1 MLDKDLEK
9 FDLACTYLK
18 NDQNI
23 SAHNLFMSLAEDSM
37 KKESFKAGV
46 YLILASEC
54 KEKQGKDSREEFG
67 MAAKYYL
74 KVAKKDPASSSYAY
88 QCAARCFLK
97 SGQVDLA
104 MKVSEEAK
112 KHVSVTIE
120 EKRPIVVIDD
130 SPAITLRLKSY
141 LEQLGYDDIKIE
153 NDGNSAIKLVTK
165 LINDSQNPLILLDMQ
180 MPDMTGDAV
189 AKKLLEKK
197 PDLSIILIT
206 ADEKSNPRVRKTIGF
221 GSTAFIQKPFTI
233 NELKNALDITE
244 QNRIR

>member
-1 MLDKDLEK
+1 MDKDLEK

-23 SAHNLFMSLAEDSM
+23 SAYSLFMSLAQDAM

-54 KEKQGKDSREEFG
+54 KTKQGKDNKEELG
-67 MAAKYYL
+67 IAAKYYL
-74 KVAKKDPASSSYAY
+74 STAKKGNSSSSYAY

-112 KHVSVTIE
+112 KHMPVIVE
-120 EKRPIVVIDD
+120 EKRPIVIIDD
-130 SPAITLRLKSY
+130 SPAIVLRLKSY
-141 LEQLGYDDIKIE
+141 LEQLGYGDIKTAH
-153 NDGNSAIKLVTK
+153 DGSDAIKLVTK
-165 LINDSQNPLILLDMQ
+165 LINDSQNPLILLDIQ
-180 MPDMTGDAV
+180 MPKMTGDTV

-221 GSTAFIQKPFTI
+221 GSTAFIQKPITI